1 MHFAI
6 HQSRVH
12 PTTYLFLR
20 DRDDVSLLP
29 EGLREEIGKL
39 KFLRMS
45 REQEEETAA
54 ISTKYQEIVQ
64 NIGVRG
70 YHVIMWASQDPGRRE
85 K

>member
-6 HQSRVH
+6 HQSRAN

-20 DRDDVSLLP
+20 DRDDLSPLP
-29 EGLREEIGKL
+29 EGLREEIGKI

-45 REQEEETAA
+45 REQEDETAA
-54 ISTKYQEIVQ
+54 IAAKYQEIVQ
-64 NIGVRG
+64 NIGSRG
-70 YHVIMWASQDPGRRE
+70 YHVILWASQVPGRGG